1 MRRSCKAFS
10 CEHEVEMAEHQ
21 RQFFLLLSNPAL
33 TYIVRL
39 LRRLVEMIHM
49 MLYEEESKGLD
60 GPEKISTRWPARCH
74 VTYHVHVAELKD
86 CPPTN
91 IYFSSIAILPAI
103 QIRTLTSMH
112 SAVRAIQKGP
122 A

>member
-21 RQFFLLLSNPAL
+21 RQFFLLLFNPAL

-39 LRRLVEMIHM
+39 LSRLVEMIHM

-60 GPEKISTRWPARCH
+60 GPEKISAKWPARCH
-74 VTYHVHVAELKD
+74 VTYHVHAELKETSQD
-86 CPPTN
+86 PPYQHIFLKYSN
-91 IYFSSIAILPAI
+91 NCRRFKFGLLPVYIAL
-103 QIRTLTSMH
+103 
-112 SAVRAIQKGP
+112 
-122 A
+122 